1 MLPVNNTSWGSG
13 DYSVLTNLTEEE
25 CLQACLNDCMCVV
38 VTHGVLPTVG
48 DAACYMKM
56 LPMTDGRQGA
66 DITTRSFV
74 KVAGDILPPSGKQRK
89 RRIAVELVLMIG
101 IGLLVLSLFL
111 QLPSSWRVF
120 VTKSPKRTVYRVLGN
135 GAFGTVFE
143 GSLPNERANEGSVP
157 DERAGAMK
165 VAVKKLHV
173 QEAQAENERSDFE
186 TEMKAIGTSHH
197 KNLVRLYGFCKEGPH
212 RFLVY
217 EFMCK
222 GSLGKVLFRGSVF
235 LDWRVRVQIAKGI
248 ARGIRYLHQGYGPQI
263 LHIDIKPQ
271 NILLGQN
278 YNPKIC
284 DFGIAKLFTAEQT
297 HHTLTS
303 ARGTTDYMAPEL
315 LNAPKADIYSFGVV
329 LLEIICRKRTRR
341 EEINWI
347 YDCLGHG
354 TLDELVEHQQRQ
366 GVTIELSEVQRM
378 VSVGLRCIQDNPDMR
393 PSINKV
399 IQVPPRPQR
408 LPLHVLELE
417 A

>member
-89 RRIAVELVLMIG
+89 RRIAVELPQENSIVSAKLTTRESKVVEGWKEYSYTEIET
-101 IGLLVLSLFL
+101 ITDFS
-111 QLPSSWRVF
+111 
-120 VTKSPKRTVYRVLGN
+120 RVLGN

-315 LNAPKADIYSFGVV
+315 LNGEQCY
-329 LLEIICRKRTRR
+329 C
-341 EEINWI
+341 
-347 YDCLGHG
+347 
-354 TLDELVEHQQRQ
+354 
-366 GVTIELSEVQRM
+366 
-378 VSVGLRCIQDNPDMR
+378 
-393 PSINKV
+393 
-399 IQVPPRPQR
+399 
-408 LPLHVLELE
+408 
-417 A
+417 